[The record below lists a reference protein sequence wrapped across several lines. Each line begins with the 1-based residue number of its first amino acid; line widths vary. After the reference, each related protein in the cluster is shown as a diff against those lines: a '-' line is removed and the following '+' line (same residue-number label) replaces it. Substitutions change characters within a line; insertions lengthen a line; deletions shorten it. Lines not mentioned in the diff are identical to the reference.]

1 MSASVS
7 GWWDD
12 FQNLFDEKKAPPPS
26 STKIEDL
33 SRASYPPRSPGSHPH
48 GEEEDCLW
56 PSIPPASRPSIY
68 PPRPRGRRASS
79 RRRAARNW
87 RRASCCPRLTSW
99 AVRCCFAFPFSLLDP
114 SHCLPYNGDESA
126 VAVPD

>member
-48 GEEEDCLW
+48 GEEELPLALDPACASAAHT
-56 PSIPPASRPSIY
+56 PAGSARPPCQFPPACGPEWPDGQLL
-68 PPRPRGRRASS
+68 PPPHIVGLAMLF
-79 RRRAARNW
+79 W
-87 RRASCCPRLTSW
+87 LP
-99 AVRCCFAFPFSLLDP
+99 LL
-114 SHCLPYNGDESA
+114 LA
-126 VAVPD
+126 